1 MVDAIAS
8 NMGTLF
14 LRQLPVN
21 TLIACEKFCNK
32 NCIEAILFK
41 DYFKKIRS
49 PCTRSSRYSS
59 GNKAY
64 SPS

>member
-8 NMGTLF
+8 NTSTLF
-14 LRQLPVN
+14 LRQPPIN
-21 TLIACEKFCNK
+21 TLIANENICNK
-32 NCIEAILFK
+32 NYIEVIFLK
-41 DYFKKIRS
+41 IIKKILS

-64 SPS
+64 SP